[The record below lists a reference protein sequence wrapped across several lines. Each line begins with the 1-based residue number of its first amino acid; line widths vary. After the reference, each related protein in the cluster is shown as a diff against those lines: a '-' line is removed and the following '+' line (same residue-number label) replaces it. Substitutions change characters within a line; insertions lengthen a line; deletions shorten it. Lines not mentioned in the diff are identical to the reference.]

1 MYSTISTISSTSSR
15 GSAFEQTQ
23 FLIARKLKETN
34 QNSNES
40 ALGSNKTTHC
50 TRSVCWL
57 VNTNQLS
64 AQFTNICSRMY
75 ALICTYI
82 CCYSYRSTCFS
93 ILSSP
98 LLFLY
103 YFSEVS
109 ALYSHC
115 FGFCAARSY
124 SNCFIFVLFFLFRI
138 SHGFGILV
146 RRETIANHI
155 DTGVYKLKWIIIIR
169 NTRENIKQTK

>member
-1 MYSTISTISSTSSR
+1 
-15 GSAFEQTQ
+15 
-23 FLIARKLKETN
+23 
-34 QNSNES
+34 
-40 ALGSNKTTHC
+40 
-50 TRSVCWL
+50 
-57 VNTNQLS
+57 
-64 AQFTNICSRMY
+64 MY

-93 ILSSP
+93 ILFSP

-169 NTRENIKQTK
+169 NTRENIKQTTLRTEIQWNQNSYAYRWSNWNFMYLRSHCSWYADGRMDESKILE